1 MSYDAIIIGA
11 GHNGLVTGI
20 YLAKAGWKVLILERN
35 KEAGGAV
42 RTAEVT
48 LPGFK
53 HDLFATNLNL
63 FANSPFYDEFKNE
76 LHKHGLAF
84 GHSSRAFS
92 SVYPDGSYLGVS
104 TDLNATLEGIRKV
117 SIHDALIWENLVE
130 SFKRT
135 APYLL
140 PILGVPMPSWG
151 LVHAVYRGVRALDLI
166 GCLKLPN

>member
-11 GHNGLVTGI
+11 GHNGFVTGI

-53 HDLFATNLNL
+53 HDLFAKNLNL
-63 FANSPFYDEFKNE
+63 FAHSPFYKEFKDE

-84 GHSSRAFS
+84 AYSSQAFS
-92 SVYPDGSYLGVS
+92 SVYPDGDYLGVT
-104 TDLNATLEGIRKV
+104 TDLNGTLEGIRKV
-117 SIHDALIWENLVE
+117 STHDADNWENLVE
-130 SFKRT
+130 SSVPRHIYSRFLAWQCPRGGFFMAYIEAF
-135 APYLL
+135 APSD
-140 PILGVPMPSWG
+140 G
-151 LVHAVYRGVRALDLI
+151 I
-166 GCLKLPN
+166 GFCRLPN